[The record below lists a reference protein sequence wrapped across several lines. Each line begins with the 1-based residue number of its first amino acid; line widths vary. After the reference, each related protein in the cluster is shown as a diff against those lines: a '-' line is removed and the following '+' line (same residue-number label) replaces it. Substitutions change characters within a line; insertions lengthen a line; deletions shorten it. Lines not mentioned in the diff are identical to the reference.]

1 MRGRYFQGSSTFLYH
16 SRSSGFT
23 VSKLTPIGPPSQTPS
38 RAVLSSLP
46 HLALSR
52 LLLLVNILETPTDPE
67 ATLIS
72 LPAGEQR
79 PSLSTEAAAKSSGLL
94 RPLFSFNSPPR
105 EMVNP
110 TCISRKGPRGEFGK
124 DLYLVEEGGTEGEEG
139 IEGGERRRRRT
150 LPSPPAVLPT
160 FLPSLSALFFLTR
173 DGWSIDGRFII
184 SGTRIPE

>member
-1 MRGRYFQGSSTFLYH
+1 MRGRYFQGSSTFLYLD

-94 RPLFSFNSPPR
+94 RPLFSFNSPLK

-110 TCISRKGPRGEFGK
+110 TCISRKGRSGEFGK
-124 DLYLVEEGGTEGEEG
+124 DLYLVEGWGTEGEEG
-139 IEGGERRRRRT
+139 IEGGERRRRT

-160 FLPSLSALFFLTR
+160 FLHSLSALFFLTR